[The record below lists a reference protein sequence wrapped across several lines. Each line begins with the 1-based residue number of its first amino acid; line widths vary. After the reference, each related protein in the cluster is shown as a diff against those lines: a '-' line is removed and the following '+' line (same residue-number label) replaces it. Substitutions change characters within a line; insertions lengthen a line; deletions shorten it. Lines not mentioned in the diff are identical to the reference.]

1 MERVRRR
8 PGHGLSA
15 DRVLSSLSPVTPEY
29 VRWWARRA
37 HGSPLYRSLAISVA
51 DDPDLMRVIR
61 QICHHP
67 PPNILFGAV
76 QYLLMSGAQSPLA
89 DHYPSL
95 TADPKPPDGAAV
107 HFKEFVLDHEEQIV
121 EIGRQR
127 YTQTNEC
134 KRCVALLPGIW
145 ATGLD
150 RFHLVEIGA
159 SAGLNLAID
168 AYRYKWGAVEWGPD
182 SPVILETES
191 RGGRVRPHA
200 IDILTRTGLDL
211 DPVDVTDPEDRDWL
225 VALIWPEHNERR
237 ARLERALDLVSEVPV
252 DMIEGDATET
262 LPETLTRLPAG
273 EPVVIMNSMSLMQ
286 FEPRQRESLYRSME
300 EESGQRPLRRVSFEL
315 LAAGDEWVTVAAD
328 QGRGLA
334 QIGQAHPHGE
344 WIDLY
349 ARP

>member
-1 MERVRRR
+1 MS
-8 PGHGLSA
+8 GLG
-15 DRVLSSLSPVTPEY
+15 PVTSDY

-37 HGSPLYRSLAISVA
+37 HGSPLYRSLANTVA

-61 QICHHP
+61 RIEHHP

-76 QYLLMSGAQSPLA
+76 QYLLTSEAQSPLR

-95 TADPKPPDGAAV
+95 TEYPKPAEEAAMP
-107 HFKEFVLDHEEQIV
+107 FKEFVLDHEEEIV
-121 EIGRQR
+121 EMGRSR

-134 KRCVALLPGIW
+134 KRCVALLPAIW
-145 ATGLD
+145 ATALD

-168 AYRYKWGAVEWGPD
+168 SYRYKWGDVEWGPD
-182 SPVILETES
+182 SPVTLDTES
-191 RGGRVRPHA
+191 RGGRVRPRP

-211 DPVDVTDPEDRDWL
+211 DPVDVADPEDRDWL

-237 ARLERALDLVSEVPV
+237 ARLERALDVASKVPIE
-252 DMIEGDATET
+252 MIEGDATET
-262 LPETLTRLPAG
+262 LPETLSRLPAG

-286 FEPRQRESLYRSME
+286 FEPHQRESIYRSME
-300 EESGQRPLRRVSFEL
+300 RESERRPLRRVSFEL

-328 QGRGLA
+328 HGRGLA